1 MDEGSLPAGLWRN
14 RNWRLLWGGQAV
26 SIVGDM
32 VFYVTVLL
40 WIATIVAKGKPWA
53 PAAAS
58 GALIATAG
66 PVLVVGPL
74 AGVFVDRWNRRR
86 IMLTADAARFV
97 LILSLL
103 AVPMLRQTVG
113 VGGQLVFVYAV
124 LAVCSCFAEF
134 FDPSRLAVIGEI
146 VPPPDQP
153 KAGGQLTAAFSM
165 AQIIGPPLAAP
176 LLFGVGVQWALIL
189 NAASFAVSFGC
200 VWAISLPP
208 EPVGEAPERAG
219 FLTEFRAG
227 IKFFAA
233 SRVLLAVALGIV
245 IAMLGN
251 GAINSLAVFF
261 IPANLHL
268 AASWIGAIVGS
279 VGAGAVVGALSTGRL
294 ARHVRPQQLF
304 WLSLIGCGVALIG
317 FSRATGLAVALT
329 LAVALGL
336 SVGVLNAVVSPILL
350 SVTPSR
356 MLGRVSAVLSP
367 LQQLA
372 SIVSMALAGTLASTV
387 LRGFHADVAGVTFG
401 PYDTVFL
408 AGGVL
413 FVLGGVAAIAPM
425 RSKESPAAVAQDEL
439 AQDDVAGE
447 TGTAGA
453 EPQAVVTEAG
463 GEGPAG

>member
-1 MDEGSLPAGLWRN
+1 MGEG
-14 RNWRLLWGGQAV
+14 
-26 SIVGDM
+26 
-32 VFYVTVLL
+32 
-40 WIATIVAKGKPWA
+40 
-53 PAAAS
+53 
-58 GALIATAG
+58 
-66 PVLVVGPL
+66 
-74 AGVFVDRWNRRR
+74 
-86 IMLTADAARFV
+86 
-97 LILSLL
+97 
-103 AVPMLRQTVG
+103 
-113 VGGQLVFVYAV
+113 
-124 LAVCSCFAEF
+124 
-134 FDPSRLAVIGEI
+134 
-146 VPPPDQP
+146 
-153 KAGGQLTAAFSM
+153 
-165 AQIIGPPLAAP
+165 
-176 LLFGVGVQWALIL
+176 
-189 NAASFAVSFGC
+189 
-200 VWAISLPP
+200 
-208 EPVGEAPERAG
+208 PERAG

-329 LAVALGL
+329 FAGALGV

-425 RSKESPAAVAQDEL
+425 RSKQSPAAVAQDEL

-453 EPQAVVTEAG
+453 NRRPS
-463 GEGPAG
+463 